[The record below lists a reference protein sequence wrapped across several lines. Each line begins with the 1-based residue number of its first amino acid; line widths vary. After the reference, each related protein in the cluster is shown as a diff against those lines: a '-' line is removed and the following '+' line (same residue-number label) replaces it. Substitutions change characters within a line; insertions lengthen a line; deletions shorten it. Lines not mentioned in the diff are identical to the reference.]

1 MIPPGLICYSRWLGL
16 PRVKL
21 SLLPSIKKSHCCRFG
36 CHCLSRYYHCLN
48 ATVFLSLSLLSLLLT
63 QTCAIKPVIMLL
75 LVINQ
80 IAGTTKNWIILNN
93 NLKTLQV

>member
-1 MIPPGLICYSRWLGL
+1 MIPPGLICCSRWLGL

-36 CHCLSRYYHCLN
+36 CHCLSRYYH

-63 QTCAIKPVIMLL
+63 QTYAIKPVIMLL

-80 IAGTTKNWIILNN
+80 IAGTTKNWIILDN